1 MSHEISI
8 QNGKAEMFS
17 GNGKLPWHGLGQ
29 VVSGLLTAEQAILAA
44 SLSWRVKAMP
54 VTVNGIELPFP
65 KENESTDGAY
75 QGICR
80 EDTGACLGVMKGRY
94 EMIQNSEAFAFFD
107 KIVGDGRA
115 AYETAGALRGGKQIW
130 ILAKYNG
137 EIQINGDNTKMW
149 CLLVTS
155 HDGSQALSCQWVSE
169 RVVCAN
175 TLSVALRGKKN
186 CIKIRH
192 TANWENKE
200 QEAKRV
206 LGLTDDY
213 FTVLKAELSKLQ
225 DHSMDTEQMTDFVRL
240 LYPAKNEQ
248 EVPTRTSNMRWGT
261 ARLFNRGAGNK
272 GETRWDALN
281 AVTDWADH
289 NSTLRGDN
297 SSRLE
302 ASMTGSA
309 ADLKQRAFDLL
320 TAEDFTK
327 QLIDARPHVIS
338 STATTMNTGI
348 NDFDRLMGR

>member
-8 QNGKAEMFS
+8 QNGRAEMFS

-29 VVSGLLTAEQAILAA
+29 VVSGLLTATEAINAA
-44 SLSWRVKAMP
+44 HLNWNVKAMP

-65 KENESTDGAY
+65 TEETSEGY
-75 QGICR
+75 QGIVR
-80 EDTGACLGVMKGRY
+80 DDTGACLGIMKARY

-107 KIVGDGRA
+107 RIVGDGRA
-115 AYETAGALRGGKQIW
+115 TYETAGALRGGKQVW

-137 EIQINGDNTKMW
+137 EIKINDDLTRMW

-175 TLSVALRGKKN
+175 TLSIALRGKKQS
-186 CIKIRH
+186 IKIRH

-200 QEAKRV
+200 QEARRV
-206 LGLTDDY
+206 LGLTEDY
-213 FTVLKAELSKLQ
+213 FTVLQRELGKLQ
-225 DHSMDTEQMTDFVRL
+225 DHSMSMDEMNDFTRL
-240 LYPAKNEQ
+240 LYPAKDEK

-261 ARLFNRGAGNK
+261 ARLFNRGAGNH
-272 GETRWDALN
+272 GATRWDALN

-297 SSRLE
+297 STRLE
-302 ASMTGSA
+302 SSISGSA
-309 ADLKQRAFDLL
+309 ADLKQKAFDLL
-320 TAEDFTK
+320 TAEDFTA
-327 QLIDARPHVIS
+327 QLIAARPHVVS
-338 STATTMNTGI
+338 STATTMNTGSA
-348 NDFDRLMGR
+348 DFDRLMGR

>member
-1 MSHEISI
+1 M
-8 QNGKAEMFS
+8 QNGRAEMFS

-29 VVSGLLTAEQAILAA
+29 VVSDLLTAKEAIEAA
-44 SLSWRVKAMP
+44 HLNWDVIAMP

-65 KENESTDGAY
+65 TDDTSEGY

-80 EDTGACLGVMKGRY
+80 SDSGACLGIMKARY
-94 EMIQNSEAFAFFD
+94 EMIQNSEAFSFFD
-107 KIVGDGRA
+107 RIVGDGRA
-115 AYETAGALRGGKQIW
+115 TYETAGALRGGKQAW

-137 EIQINGDNTKMW
+137 EIQINDDLTRMW
-149 CLLVTS
+149 VLLVTS

-175 TLSVALRGKKN
+175 TLSIALRSKKS

-213 FTVLKAELSKLQ
+213 FTVLKAELSKLR
-225 DHSMDTEQMTDFVRL
+225 DHSMDATQMEDFVRL
-240 LYPAKNEQ
+240 LYPAKAES
-248 EVPTRTSNMRWGT
+248 EVPTRTSNMRWGA
-261 ARLFNRGAGNK
+261 ARLFDRGAGNK
-272 GETRWDALN
+272 GQTRWDALN

-289 NSTLRGDN
+289 NSSLRGEN
-297 SSRLE
+297 STRLE
-302 ASMTGSA
+302 SSISGSA

-320 TAEDFTK
+320 TAEDFTQ
-327 QLIDARPHVIS
+327 QLIDSRPHIATIAPS
-338 STATTMNTGI
+338 SRIAS